1 MTQMKI
7 GNNELVF
14 PSLTIPFS
22 DFFSD
27 FDKGSMNM
35 KGADGLLNKLRR
47 AFPIIDGTTLAAE
60 VDDYITPSN
69 YSRQAEAADLGPVV
83 YEAIKN
89 LDSQN
94 KIKIISAADD
104 ASENVLFKSN
114 IVGLQ
119 RISKIEIN

>member
-1 MTQMKI
+1 MACFKRWATSLGFMTQMKI

-47 AFPIIDGTTLAAE
+47 AFLLLTAQPLLLKLM
-60 VDDYITPSN
+60 IT
-69 YSRQAEAADLGPVV
+69 
-83 YEAIKN
+83 
-89 LDSQN
+89 
-94 KIKIISAADD
+94 
-104 ASENVLFKSN
+104 
-114 IVGLQ
+114 
-119 RISKIEIN
+119 